1 MGGIRGLLRIDKN
14 LPVESSEYP
23 QMQLTD
29 ILINGESVSDALSA
43 NPTGISVSWSS
54 KSIAVRVMSCEK
66 DIFRQKIYRYQIVGL
81 NNQYI
86 DSYSSELVIRSLPPG
101 DYRIMASCSTKDG
114 NWTPLQQVLSLT
126 ILPPWYQT
134 WWFILCCILLVS
146 GVIIQVFL
154 SLCAVKKTS

>member
-86 DSYSSELVIRSLPPG
+86 DSYSSELVIRSLPPEIIG
-101 DYRIMASCSTKDG
+101 YGFMQYKRWKLDSFTTGFEFDHITTVVSDVVVYPMLYITCIRCHYSG
-114 NWTPLQQVLSLT
+114 LS
-126 ILPPWYQT
+126 
-134 WWFILCCILLVS
+134 
-146 GVIIQVFL
+146 G